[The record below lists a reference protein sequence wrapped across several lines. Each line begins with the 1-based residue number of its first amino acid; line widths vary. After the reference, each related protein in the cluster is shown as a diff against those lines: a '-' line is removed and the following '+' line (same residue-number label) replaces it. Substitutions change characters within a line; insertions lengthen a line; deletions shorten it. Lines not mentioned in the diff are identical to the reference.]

1 VRENPGKGEPGFFIF
16 RPVGA
21 GRRTDGGDR
30 SKEESSMTD
39 NRIFQL
45 PTREIPKKWLNIQA
59 SLPEPVPPMLS
70 PADGKP
76 VPLEA
81 FTPLFP
87 MGLLEQ
93 EVSTQREI
101 TIPDEVLKV
110 YSMFR
115 PTPLI
120 RARFLEEALGTPAMI
135 FFKNESV
142 TPTGSHKPN
151 TAIPQAYYNQK
162 EGVKKIATETGA
174 GQWGSAL
181 AFAGAHFNVDVNVF
195 MVRAS
200 YEQKPYRKI
209 MMESY
214 GAKVHASPS
223 DETAIGRKM
232 REDKRNLP
240 GSLGIAISEAV
251 EIAATSGGTTKYS
264 LGSVLNHVLLHQTV
278 IGLEAKAV
286 LDELGIKPDIVI
298 GCHGGGSNFG
308 GIIMPY
314 MEEKIAGRNNIEFIA
329 SEPLACPSL
338 SKGLY
343 AYDFGDAGKLIP
355 LAKMYTLGHG
365 FIPPS
370 VHAGGLR
377 YHGASPIVSLL
388 NHLGLMRA
396 EALRQ
401 KETFE
406 AAVMFARTEGIIPA
420 PESAHAIASAIRAAK
435 KCKETGE
442 KKVIL
447 FNLSGHGH
455 FDMAA
460 YEQYFAGKLEDY
472 EYPEAAILKAEKD
485 LPKVG

>member
-1 VRENPGKGEPGFFIF
+1 
-16 RPVGA
+16 
-21 GRRTDGGDR
+21 
-30 SKEESSMTD
+30 MTD
-39 NRIFQL
+39 DRIFQL
-45 PTREIPKKWLNIQA
+45 PTREIPKKWLNIQPA
-59 SLPEPVPPMLS
+59 LPEPLPPMLN

-93 EVSTQREI
+93 EVSQVRDI
-101 TIPDEVLKV
+101 VIPDEVLKV
-110 YSMFR
+110 YSLFR

-151 TAIPQAYYNQK
+151 TAIPQVYYNQK
-162 EGVKKIATETGA
+162 EGVKKLVTETGA

-181 AFAGAHFNVDVNVF
+181 AFAGAHFAVDINVF

-200 YEQKPYRKI
+200 YDQKPYRKI
-209 MMESY
+209 MMQSY
-214 GAKVHASPS
+214 GARVHPSPS
-223 DETAIGRKM
+223 NETQIGKKLSA
-232 REDKRNLP
+232 DKKNLP

-251 EIAATSGGTTKYS
+251 EVAATSGGTVKYS
-264 LGSVLNHVLLHQTV
+264 LGSVLNHVLMHQTV
-278 IGLEAKAV
+278 IGLEARAV
-286 LDELGIKPDIVI
+286 LEELGLMPDIVI

-308 GIIMPY
+308 GITLPF
-314 MEEKIAGRNNIEFIA
+314 MEDKISGKRNVEFIA

-338 SKGLY
+338 SKGIY

-377 YHGASPIVSLL
+377 YHGAAPIVSMLV
-388 NHLGLMRA
+388 NKGLVRA

-406 AAVMFARTEGIIPA
+406 AAVLFARTEGIIPA
-420 PESAHAIASAIRAAK
+420 PESAHAIASTIRAAK
-435 KCKETGE
+435 RCKETGE

-460 YEQYFAGKLEDY
+460 YEQYFSGKLEDF
-472 EYPEAAILKAEKD
+472 EYPEKEIERAEKE

>member
-1 VRENPGKGEPGFFIF
+1 
-16 RPVGA
+16 
-21 GRRTDGGDR
+21 
-30 SKEESSMTD
+30 MTD

-45 PTREIPKKWLNIQA
+45 PTREIPKKWLNIQP
-59 SLPEPVPPMLS
+59 SLPEPIPPMLN

-93 EVSTQREI
+93 EVSQQREI
-101 TIPDEVLKV
+101 VIPDEVLKV
-110 YSMFR
+110 YSLFR

-120 RARFLEEALGTPAMI
+120 RAKFLEEALGTPALI

-151 TAIPQAYYNQK
+151 TAIPQAYYNKQ
-162 EGVKKIATETGA
+162 EGVQKLVTETGA

-181 AFAGAHFNVDVNVF
+181 SFAGAHFNVEINVF

-214 GAKVHASPS
+214 GAKVHPSPS
-223 DETAIGRKM
+223 KETAIGRKM
-232 REDKRNLP
+232 LEDKRNSP

-251 EIAATSGGTTKYS
+251 EVAATSGGTVKYS

-278 IGLEAKAV
+278 IGLEARAV
-286 LDELGIKPDIVI
+286 LEELGLMPDIVVA
-298 GCHGGGSNFG
+298 CHGGGSNFG
-308 GIIMPY
+308 GIALPF
-314 MEEKIAGRNNIEFIA
+314 MEDKITGKRKIEFVA

-338 SKGLY
+338 SKGIY

-377 YHGASPIVSLL
+377 YHGAAPIVSLL
-388 NHLGLMRA
+388 TSKGLIRA

-401 KETFE
+401 RETFE
-406 AAVMFARTEGIIPA
+406 AAVLFARTEGIIPA
-420 PESAHAIASAIRAAK
+420 PESAHAIASVIRAAK

-455 FDMAA
+455 FDMGA
-460 YEQYFAGKLEDY
+460 YEQYFSGKLEDY
-472 EYPEAAILKAEKD
+472 EYPEKEIRKAEEE

>member
-1 VRENPGKGEPGFFIF
+1 
-16 RPVGA
+16 
-21 GRRTDGGDR
+21 
-30 SKEESSMTD
+30 MTD
-39 NRIFQL
+39 DRIFQL
-45 PTREIPKKWLNIQA
+45 PTREIPRKWLNIQP
-59 SLPEPVPPMLS
+59 SLPEPIPPMLN

-93 EVSTQREI
+93 EVSQQREI
-101 TIPDEVLKV
+101 AIPDEVLKV
-110 YSMFR
+110 YSLFR

-120 RARFLEEALGTPAMI
+120 RAKFLEEALGTPAMI

-151 TAIPQAYYNQK
+151 TAIPQAYYNQR
-162 EGVKKIATETGA
+162 EGVKKLVTETGA

-181 AFAGAHFNVDVNVF
+181 SFAGAHFNVEVNVF

-214 GAKVHASPS
+214 GAKVHPSPS
-223 DETAIGRKM
+223 KETQIGAAMQK
-232 REDKRNLP
+232 DKKNMP

-251 EIAATSGGTTKYS
+251 EVAATSKGTVKYS
-264 LGSVLNHVLLHQTV
+264 LGSVLNHVLMHQTV
-278 IGLEAKAV
+278 IGLESRAV
-286 LDELGIKPDIVI
+286 LEDLGLMPDIVI
-298 GCHGGGSNFG
+298 ACHGGGSNFG
-308 GIIMPY
+308 GIAFPF
-314 MEEKIAGRNNIEFIA
+314 MEDRISGKRKVEFVA

-343 AYDFGDAGKLIP
+343 AYDFGDAGQLIP

-377 YHGASPIVSLL
+377 YHGAAPMVSLL
-388 NHLGLMRA
+388 NAKGLIRA

-406 AAVMFARTEGIIPA
+406 AAVLFARTEGIIPA
-420 PESAHAIASAIRAAK
+420 PESAHAIASTIRAAK

-460 YEQYFAGKLEDY
+460 YEQYFSGKLEDY
-472 EYPEAAILKAEKD
+472 EYPEAAIRAAEKE
-485 LPKVG
+485 LPKV

>member
-1 VRENPGKGEPGFFIF
+1 
-16 RPVGA
+16 
-21 GRRTDGGDR
+21 
-30 SKEESSMTD
+30 
-39 NRIFQL
+39 
-45 PTREIPKKWLNIQA
+45 
-59 SLPEPVPPMLS
+59 
-70 PADGKP
+70 
-76 VPLEA
+76 
-81 FTPLFP
+81 
-87 MGLLEQ
+87 
-93 EVSTQREI
+93 
-101 TIPDEVLKV
+101 
-110 YSMFR
+110 
-115 PTPLI
+115 
-120 RARFLEEALGTPAMI
+120 
-135 FFKNESV
+135 
-142 TPTGSHKPN
+142 
-151 TAIPQAYYNQK
+151 K
-162 EGVKKIATETGA
+162 EGVKKLVTETGA

-181 AFAGAHFNVDVNVF
+181 AFAGAHFNVEINVF

-214 GAKVHASPS
+214 GAKVHPSPS
-223 DETAIGRKM
+223 KETNIGRKLQ
-232 REDKRNLP
+232 EDKRNMP

-251 EIAATSGGTTKYS
+251 EVAATSNGTVKYS
-264 LGSVLNHVLLHQTV
+264 LGSVLNHVLMHQTV
-278 IGLEAKAV
+278 IGLEARAV
-286 LDELGIKPDIVI
+286 LEDLGLMPDVVI

-308 GIIMPY
+308 GICLPF
-314 MEEKIAGRNNIEFIA
+314 MEDKIAGKRNTEFIA

-338 SKGLY
+338 SKGVY

-365 FIPPS
+365 FIPPA

-377 YHGASPIVSLL
+377 YHGAAPIISLL
-388 NHLGLMRA
+388 VNKGFIRA

-406 AAVMFARTEGIIPA
+406 AAVLFARTEGIIPA
-420 PESAHAIASAIRAAK
+420 PESSHAIASAIRAAK

-455 FDMAA
+455 FDMSA

-472 EYPEAAILKAEKD
+472 EYPEEEIRKAELE

>member
-1 VRENPGKGEPGFFIF
+1 
-16 RPVGA
+16 
-21 GRRTDGGDR
+21 
-30 SKEESSMTD
+30 M
-39 NRIFQL
+39 
-45 PTREIPKKWLNIQA
+45 LN
-59 SLPEPVPPMLS
+59 

-81 FTPLFP
+81 FVPLFP

-93 EVSTQREI
+93 EVSQQREI
-101 TIPDEVLKV
+101 GIPEEVLKV
-110 YSMFR
+110 YSLFR

-120 RARFLEEALGTPAMI
+120 RAKFLEEVLDTPAMI

-151 TAIPQAYYNQK
+151 TAIPQTYYNQK
-162 EGVKKIATETGA
+162 EGVKKLVTETGA

-181 AFAGAHFNVDVNVF
+181 SFAGAHFNVEINVF

-200 YEQKPYRKI
+200 FEQKPYRKI

-214 GAKVHASPS
+214 GAKVHPSPS
-223 DETAIGRKM
+223 NETQIGRKLQ
-232 REDKRNLP
+232 EDKKNMP

-251 EIAATSGGTTKYS
+251 EVAATSKGTVKYS
-264 LGSVLNHVLLHQTV
+264 LGSVLNHVLMHQTV
-278 IGLEAKAV
+278 IGLEARAV
-286 LDELGIKPDIVI
+286 LEDLGLAPDIVI

-308 GIIMPY
+308 GICLPF
-314 MEEKIAGRNNIEFIA
+314 MEDKINGKRNIEFVA

-338 SKGLY
+338 SRGVY

-365 FIPPS
+365 FIPPA

-377 YHGASPIVSLL
+377 YHGAAPIISLL
-388 NHLGLMRA
+388 VNKGLIRA

-406 AAVMFARTEGIIPA
+406 AAVLFARSEGIIPA

-455 FDMAA
+455 FDMSA

-472 EYPEAAILKAEKD
+472 EYPEEEIRKAEQE

>member
-1 VRENPGKGEPGFFIF
+1 
-16 RPVGA
+16 
-21 GRRTDGGDR
+21 
-30 SKEESSMTD
+30 
-39 NRIFQL
+39 
-45 PTREIPKKWLNIQA
+45 
-59 SLPEPVPPMLS
+59 
-70 PADGKP
+70 
-76 VPLEA
+76 
-81 FTPLFP
+81 
-87 MGLLEQ
+87 
-93 EVSTQREI
+93 
-101 TIPDEVLKV
+101 
-110 YSMFR
+110 
-115 PTPLI
+115 
-120 RARFLEEALGTPAMI
+120 
-135 FFKNESV
+135 V

-151 TAIPQAYYNQK
+151 TAIPQAYYNQR
-162 EGVKKIATETGA
+162 EGVKKLSTETGA
-174 GQWGSAL
+174 GQWGCAL
-181 AFAGAHFNVDVNVF
+181 AFAGAHFNMDVNVF

-214 GAKVHASPS
+214 GARVHPSPS
-223 DETAIGRKM
+223 KETDIGRTLLK
-232 REDKRNLP
+232 DKANVP

-251 EIAATSGGTTKYS
+251 EVAATSGGTTKYA

-286 LDELGIKPDIVI
+286 LDELGITPDIVI

-308 GIIMPY
+308 GIIAPF
-314 MEEKIAGRNNIEFIA
+314 MEEKIAGKKNIEFIA

-365 FIPPS
+365 FIPAS

-377 YHGASPIVSLL
+377 YHGASPIVSVL

-396 EALRQ
+396 EALKQ
-401 KETFE
+401 IETFE
-406 AAVMFARTEGIIPA
+406 AAVLFARTEGIIPA

-435 KCKETGE
+435 RCKETGE

-460 YEQYFAGKLEDY
+460 YEQYFAGKLQDY
-472 EYPEAAILKAEKD
+472 EFPEAEIRRAEKE

>member
-1 VRENPGKGEPGFFIF
+1 M
-16 RPVGA
+16 
-21 GRRTDGGDR
+21 DD
-30 SKEESSMTD
+30 
-39 NRIFQL
+39 RIFQL
-45 PTREIPKKWLNIQA
+45 PTREIPKKWLNIQP

-93 EVSTQREI
+93 EVSQQREI
-101 TIPDEVLKV
+101 AIPDEVLRV
-110 YSMFR
+110 YSLFR

-120 RARFLEEALGTPAMI
+120 RAKFLEEALGTPAMI

-151 TAIPQAYYNQK
+151 TAIAQAYYNQR
-162 EGVKKIATETGA
+162 EGVKKLATETGA

-181 AFAGAHFNVDVNVF
+181 AFAGAHFNLGINVF

-209 MMESY
+209 MMQSY
-214 GAKVHASPS
+214 GATVHPSPS
-223 DETAIGRKM
+223 QETQIGKKLS
-232 REDKRNLP
+232 EDKRNYP

-251 EIAATSGGTTKYS
+251 EAAASSGGTVKYA
-264 LGSVLNHVLLHQTV
+264 LGSVLNHVLMHQTV
-278 IGLEAKAV
+278 IGLEARAV
-286 LDELGIKPDIVI
+286 LEDLGLMPDIVI
-298 GCHGGGSNFG
+298 GCHGGGSNFA
-308 GIIMPY
+308 GISIPFLEDKM
-314 MEEKIAGRNNIEFIA
+314 AGRRNVEFIA
-329 SEPLACPSL
+329 SEPLACPTL
-338 SKGLY
+338 SRGIY

-377 YHGASPIVSLL
+377 YHGAAPIVSLL
-388 NHLGLMRA
+388 NAKGLIRA
-396 EALRQ
+396 EALKQR
-401 KETFE
+401 ETFE
-406 AAVMFARTEGIIPA
+406 AAVLFARTEGIIPA
-420 PESAHAIASAIRAAK
+420 PESAHAIASTIRAAK
-435 KCKETGE
+435 RCKETGE

-455 FDMAA
+455 FDMYA
-460 YEQYFAGKLEDY
+460 YEQYFSGKLEDY
-472 EYPEAAILKAEKD
+472 EYPEKEILRAEAE

>member
-1 VRENPGKGEPGFFIF
+1 
-16 RPVGA
+16 
-21 GRRTDGGDR
+21 
-30 SKEESSMTD
+30 MTD

-45 PTREIPKKWLNIQA
+45 PTHGIPKKWLNILP
-59 SLPEPVPPMLS
+59 SLPEPLPPMLN

-93 EVSTQREI
+93 EVSSQREI
-101 TIPDEVLKV
+101 VIPDEVLKV
-110 YSMFR
+110 YSLFR

-120 RARFLEEALGTPAMI
+120 RAKFLEEALGTPAMI

-151 TAIPQAYYNQK
+151 TAVAQAYYNMK
-162 EGVKKIATETGA
+162 EGVKNLVTETGA

-181 AFAGAHFNVDVNVF
+181 AFAGVHFNVGVKVF

-209 MMESY
+209 MMECY
-214 GAKVHASPS
+214 NAKVTPSPS
-223 DETAIGRKM
+223 KETNIGKKM
-232 REDKRNLP
+232 LENKANYP

-251 EIAATSGGTTKYS
+251 EVAATSGGKVKYC
-264 LGSVLNHVLLHQTV
+264 LGSVLNHVLMHQTV
-278 IGLEAKAV
+278 IGLEARAV
-286 LDELGIKPDIVI
+286 LEELGLMPDIVI
-298 GCHGGGSNFG
+298 ACHGGGSNFG
-308 GIIMPY
+308 GIAIPFI
-314 MEEKIAGRNNIEFIA
+314 EDKLSGKKDIEFIA

-338 SKGLY
+338 SRGIY

-355 LAKMYTLGHG
+355 LAKMYTLGHD

-388 NHLGLMRA
+388 NAKGIIRA
-396 EALRQ
+396 EALKQ

-406 AAVMFARTEGIIPA
+406 AAVLFARTEGIIPA
-420 PESAHAIASAIRAAK
+420 PESAHAIVSVIRAAK

-460 YEQYFAGKLEDY
+460 YEQYFSGKMEDY
-472 EYPEAAILKAEKD
+472 EYPEAAIMKAELA

>member
-1 VRENPGKGEPGFFIF
+1 
-16 RPVGA
+16 
-21 GRRTDGGDR
+21 
-30 SKEESSMTD
+30 MTD

-45 PTREIPKKWLNIQA
+45 PTREIPKKWLNIQP
-59 SLPEPVPPMLS
+59 SLPEPIPPMLN

-93 EVSTQREI
+93 EVSQEREI
-101 TIPDEVLKV
+101 VIPDEVLKV
-110 YSMFR
+110 YSLFR

-120 RARFLEEALGTPAMI
+120 RAKFLEEVLGTPAMI

-151 TAIPQAYYNQK
+151 TAIPQVYYNQK
-162 EGVKKIATETGA
+162 EGVKKLATETGA

-181 AFAGAHFNVDVNVF
+181 AFAGAHFNVDINIF

-209 MMESY
+209 MMETY
-214 GAKVHASPS
+214 GAKVHPSPS
-223 DETAIGRKM
+223 KETQIGKKM
-232 REDKRNLP
+232 LEDKRNYP

-264 LGSVLNHVLLHQTV
+264 LGSVLNHVLMHQTV
-278 IGLEAKAV
+278 IGLEARAV
-286 LDELGIKPDIVI
+286 LEELGLMPDVVI
-298 GCHGGGSNFG
+298 ACHGGGSNFG
-308 GIIMPY
+308 GISLPF
-314 MEEKIAGRNNIEFIA
+314 MEDKISGKRKIEFIA

-338 SKGLY
+338 SKGIY

-377 YHGASPIVSLL
+377 YHGAAPIVSLL
-388 NHLGLMRA
+388 NAKGLIRA
-396 EALRQ
+396 EALKQR
-401 KETFE
+401 ETFE
-406 AAVMFARTEGIIPA
+406 AALLFARTEGIIPA

-460 YEQYFAGKLEDY
+460 YEQYNAGKLEDF
-472 EYPEAAILKAEKD
+472 EYPEKEILRAEKD

>member
-1 VRENPGKGEPGFFIF
+1 
-16 RPVGA
+16 
-21 GRRTDGGDR
+21 
-30 SKEESSMTD
+30 MTD
-39 NRIFQL
+39 DRIFQL
-45 PTREIPKKWLNIQA
+45 PTREIPKKWLNIQP

-93 EVSTQREI
+93 EVSQQREI
-101 TIPDEVLKV
+101 SIPDEVLRV
-110 YSMFR
+110 YSLFR

-120 RARFLEEALGTPAMI
+120 RAKFLEEALGTPATI

-162 EGVKKIATETGA
+162 EGVKKLVTETGA

-181 AFAGAHFNVDVNVF
+181 AFAGAHFNLEINVF

-200 YEQKPYRKI
+200 FEQKPYRKI

-214 GAKVHASPS
+214 GAKVHPSPS
-223 DETAIGRKM
+223 KETQIGRKM
-232 REDKRNLP
+232 QEDKKNMP

-251 EIAATSGGTTKYS
+251 EVAATSKGTVKYS
-264 LGSVLNHVLLHQTV
+264 LGSVLNHVLMHQTV
-278 IGLEAKAV
+278 IGLEARAV
-286 LDELGIKPDIVI
+286 LEDLGLIPDIII

-308 GIIMPY
+308 GICLPF
-314 MEEKIAGRNNIEFIA
+314 MEDKMSGKRNIEFVA

-338 SKGLY
+338 SRGVY

-365 FIPPS
+365 FIPPA

-377 YHGASPIVSLL
+377 YHGAAPIISLL
-388 NHLGLMRA
+388 VDKGLIRA

-406 AAVMFARTEGIIPA
+406 AAVLFARTEGIIPA

-455 FDMAA
+455 FDMGA

-472 EYPEAAILKAEKD
+472 EYPEEEIRKAELE
-485 LPKVG
+485 LPKV

>member
-1 VRENPGKGEPGFFIF
+1 
-16 RPVGA
+16 
-21 GRRTDGGDR
+21 
-30 SKEESSMTD
+30 MTD
-39 NRIFQL
+39 DRIFQL
-45 PTREIPKKWLNIQA
+45 PTREIPKKWLNIQP
-59 SLPEPVPPMLS
+59 SLPEPLPPMLN

-93 EVSTQREI
+93 EVSQQREI
-101 TIPDEVLKV
+101 AIPDEVLKV
-110 YSMFR
+110 YSLFR

-120 RARFLEEALGTPAMI
+120 RAKFLEEALGTPAMI

-151 TAIPQAYYNQK
+151 TAIPQTYYNQK
-162 EGVKKIATETGA
+162 EGVKKLVTETGA

-181 AFAGAHFNVDVNVF
+181 AFAGAHFNVEINVF

-200 YEQKPYRKI
+200 FEQKPYRKI

-214 GAKVHASPS
+214 GAKVHPSPS
-223 DETAIGRKM
+223 KETQIGRKLQ
-232 REDKRNLP
+232 EDKKNMP

-251 EIAATSGGTTKYS
+251 EVAATSKGTVKYS
-264 LGSVLNHVLLHQTV
+264 LGSVLNHVLMHQTV
-278 IGLEAKAV
+278 IGLEARAV
-286 LDELGIKPDIVI
+286 LEDLGLMPDIII

-308 GIIMPY
+308 GISLPF
-314 MEEKIAGRNNIEFIA
+314 MEDKITGKRNIEFVA

-338 SKGLY
+338 SRGIY

-365 FIPPS
+365 FIPPA

-377 YHGASPIVSLL
+377 YHGAAPIVSLL
-388 NHLGLMRA
+388 VNKGFIRA

-406 AAVMFARTEGIIPA
+406 AAVLFARTEGIIPA

-455 FDMAA
+455 FDMSA

-472 EYPEAAILKAEKD
+472 EYPEEAVRKAEQD
-485 LPKVG
+485 LPKVV

>member
-1 VRENPGKGEPGFFIF
+1 
-16 RPVGA
+16 
-21 GRRTDGGDR
+21 
-30 SKEESSMTD
+30 MTD
-39 NRIFQL
+39 DRIFQL
-45 PTREIPKKWLNIQA
+45 PTREIPKKWLNIQP

-93 EVSTQREI
+93 EVSQQREI
-101 TIPDEVLKV
+101 SIPDEVLRV
-110 YSMFR
+110 YSLFR

-120 RARFLEEALGTPAMI
+120 RAKFLEEALGTPATI

-162 EGVKKIATETGA
+162 EGVKKLVTETGA

-181 AFAGAHFNVDVNVF
+181 AFAGAHFNLEINVF

-200 YEQKPYRKI
+200 FEQKPYRKI

-214 GAKVHASPS
+214 GAKVHPSPS
-223 DETAIGRKM
+223 KETQIGRKM
-232 REDKRNLP
+232 QEDKKNMP

-251 EIAATSGGTTKYS
+251 EVAATSKGTVKYS
-264 LGSVLNHVLLHQTV
+264 LGSVLNHVLMHQTV
-278 IGLEAKAV
+278 IGLEARAV
-286 LDELGIKPDIVI
+286 LEDLGLMPDIVI

-308 GIIMPY
+308 GICLPF
-314 MEEKIAGRNNIEFIA
+314 MEDKMSGKRNIEFVA

-338 SKGLY
+338 SRGVY

-365 FIPPS
+365 FIPPA

-377 YHGASPIVSLL
+377 YHGAAPIISLL
-388 NHLGLMRA
+388 VDKGLIRA

-406 AAVMFARTEGIIPA
+406 AAVLFARTEGIIPA

-455 FDMAA
+455 FDMGA

-472 EYPEAAILKAEKD
+472 EYPEEEIRKAELE
-485 LPKVG
+485 LPKV

>member
-1 VRENPGKGEPGFFIF
+1 
-16 RPVGA
+16 
-21 GRRTDGGDR
+21 
-30 SKEESSMTD
+30 MTD
-39 NRIFQL
+39 DRIFQL
-45 PTREIPKKWLNIQA
+45 PTREIPKKWLNIQP

-93 EVSTQREI
+93 EVSQQREI
-101 TIPDEVLKV
+101 SIPDEVLRV
-110 YSMFR
+110 YSLFR

-120 RARFLEEALGTPAMI
+120 RAKFLEEALGTPATI

-162 EGVKKIATETGA
+162 EGVKKLVTETGA
-174 GQWGSAL
+174 GEWGSAL
-181 AFAGAHFNVDVNVF
+181 AFAGAHFNLEINVF

-200 YEQKPYRKI
+200 FEQKPYRKI

-214 GAKVHASPS
+214 GAKVHPSPS
-223 DETAIGRKM
+223 KETQIGRKM
-232 REDKRNLP
+232 QEDKKNMP

-251 EIAATSGGTTKYS
+251 EVAATSKGTVKYS
-264 LGSVLNHVLLHQTV
+264 LGSVLNHVLMHQTV
-278 IGLEAKAV
+278 IGLEARAV
-286 LDELGIKPDIVI
+286 LEDLGLMPDIII

-308 GIIMPY
+308 GICLPF
-314 MEEKIAGRNNIEFIA
+314 MEDKMSGKRNIEFVA

-338 SKGLY
+338 SRGVY

-365 FIPPS
+365 FIPPA

-377 YHGASPIVSLL
+377 YHGAAPIISLL
-388 NHLGLMRA
+388 VDKGLIRA

-406 AAVMFARTEGIIPA
+406 AAVLFARTEGIIPA

-455 FDMAA
+455 FDMGA

-472 EYPEAAILKAEKD
+472 EYPEEEIRKAELE
-485 LPKVG
+485 LPKV

>member
-1 VRENPGKGEPGFFIF
+1 
-16 RPVGA
+16 
-21 GRRTDGGDR
+21 
-30 SKEESSMTD
+30 MTD

-45 PTREIPKKWLNIQA
+45 PTREIPRKWLNIQ
-59 SLPEPVPPMLS
+59 SCLPEPVPPMLN

-101 TIPDEVLKV
+101 DIPDEVLKV
-110 YSMFR
+110 YSLFR

-120 RARFLEEALGTPAMI
+120 RAKFLEEALDTPALI

-151 TAIPQAYYNQK
+151 TAIPQAYYNQR
-162 EGVKKIATETGA
+162 EGVKKLSTETGA
-174 GQWGSAL
+174 GQWGSSL

-209 MMESY
+209 MMQSY
-214 GAKVHASPS
+214 GARVHASPS
-223 DETAIGRKM
+223 NETEIGRAMLK
-232 REDKRNLP
+232 DKANYP

-251 EIAATSGGTTKYS
+251 EVAATSGGTTKYS
-264 LGSVLNHVLLHQTV
+264 LGSVLNHVLLHQSV

-286 LDELGIKPDIVI
+286 LDELGITPDIVI

-308 GIIMPY
+308 GIIAPY
-314 MEEKIAGRNNIEFIA
+314 MEAKITGKMKDIEFVA

-338 SKGLY
+338 SKGVY

-355 LAKMYTLGHG
+355 LAKMYTLGHA

-377 YHGASPIVSLL
+377 YHGASPIVSVL

-396 EALRQ
+396 EALKQ

-406 AAVMFARTEGIIPA
+406 AAVLFARTEGIVPA

-435 KCKETGE
+435 KCRETGQ

-472 EYPEAAILKAEKD
+472 EYPEAEVRRAEKE

>member
-1 VRENPGKGEPGFFIF
+1 
-16 RPVGA
+16 
-21 GRRTDGGDR
+21 
-30 SKEESSMTD
+30 MTD
-39 NRIFQL
+39 DRIFQL
-45 PTREIPKKWLNIQA
+45 PTREIPKKWLNIQPA
-59 SLPEPVPPMLS
+59 LPEPVPPMLDPS
-70 PADGKP
+70 NGKP

-93 EVSTQREI
+93 EVSQQREI
-101 TIPDEVLKV
+101 TIPEEVLKV

-120 RARFLEEALGTPAMI
+120 RARFLEEVLGTPAMI

-151 TAIPQAYYNQK
+151 TAIPQAYYNMR
-162 EGVKKIATETGA
+162 EGVKKLATETGA

-181 AFAGAHFNVDVNVF
+181 AFAGAHFNLDINIF

-200 YEQKPYRKI
+200 YEQKPYRKVV
-209 MMESY
+209 MQSY
-214 GAKVHASPS
+214 GAKVHPSPS
-223 DETAIGRKM
+223 QETQIGKKM
-232 REDKRNLP
+232 LEDKANYP

-251 EIAATSGGTTKYS
+251 EIAATSGGTVKYA

-286 LDELGIKPDIVI
+286 LEDLGLSPDIVI

-308 GIIMPY
+308 GIVIPF
-314 MEEKIAGRNNIEFIA
+314 MEDKISGKKNIEFIA
-329 SEPLACPSL
+329 SEPMACPSL
-338 SKGLY
+338 SKGVY
-343 AYDFGDAGKLIP
+343 AYDYGDSGKLIP

-377 YHGASPIVSLL
+377 YHGAAPIVSVL
-388 NHLGLMRA
+388 NHHKLIRA
-396 EALRQ
+396 EALMQ

-406 AAVMFARTEGIIPA
+406 AAVLFARTEGIIPA

-435 KCKETGE
+435 RCKETGE

-455 FDMAA
+455 FDMYA
-460 YEQYFAGKLEDY
+460 YEQYFNGKLEDF